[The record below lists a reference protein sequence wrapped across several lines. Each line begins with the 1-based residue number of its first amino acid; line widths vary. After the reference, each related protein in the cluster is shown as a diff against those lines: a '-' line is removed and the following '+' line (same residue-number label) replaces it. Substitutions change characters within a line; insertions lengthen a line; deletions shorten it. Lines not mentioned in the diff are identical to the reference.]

1 MNNEVRCNNDL
12 ELKAIENRIIRLK
25 NETAQN
31 LIKLGNELNRAK
43 EKVPHG
49 EWGTWLRDKVNFS
62 QRTANIYM
70 RIAKEFG
77 SNSQAIS
84 NLEVTKLGLLLDVP
98 EDKRAN
104 FIAEHNVKEMS
115 TRELKAAIKGES
127 DHTKTDSVIDY
138 VRDYED
144 IEIDVDCLKPL
155 PQHDKY
161 FFKRTGKDWISF
173 LNSVDKYGIYEPIM
187 IARDNTI
194 ISGHERVRAC
204 KDLGIKKIRA
214 YYACQEKEYR
224 KDCKTDDELKLKMFI
239 MSNFSFRSIDGY
251 YAMFWMDTLFGT
263 SYGDGSGD
271 ITHYVTDDIV
281 ADLKHNRNILE
292 KIKDVVDRCQGGEIT
307 EAEMDKEISILHEQ
321 YV

>member
-1 MNNEVRCNNDL
+1 MSNELRYGDDM

-31 LIKLGNELNRAK
+31 LIQLGNELNRAK

-49 EWGTWLRDKVNFS
+49 EWGTWLRSRVNFS
-62 QRTANIYM
+62 QRSANMYM
-70 RIAKEFG
+70 RIAKEFS

-104 FIAEHNVKEMS
+104 FIEEHNVKEMS
-115 TRELKAAIKGES
+115 TRELKAAIRDTSE
-127 DHTKTDSVIDY
+127 HTKTESVIDY
-138 VRDYED
+138 VRDFED

-155 PQHDKY
+155 PEHDKY
-161 FFKRTGKDWISF
+161 FFKRTGKDWIFF

-214 YYACQEKEYR
+214 HYACQEKEYR
-224 KDCKTDDELKLKMFI
+224 KNCKTDDELKLKMFI

-271 ITHYVTDDIV
+271 ITHYVTDEIV
-281 ADLKHNRNILE
+281 ADLNHNRNILN
-292 KIKDVVDRCQGGEIT
+292 KMKNVIDRCRSGEIT
-307 EAEMDKEISILHEQ
+307 EVEMDEEISILHEQ